1 MTDQLRVGII
11 GVGWGSLVQV
21 PAFRA
26 AGGYE
31 VAALCS
37 RRAERAA
44 EAGAR
49 LGIEDASTDWEQFVR
64 RPDLDIISVCTPTD
78 LHREQVLGAIGAGK
92 HVLCEKPVALAPG
105 QGGGRS
111 WRSGGRSATACSA
124 RPISR
129 GSPSRRTTFTPA
141 AR

>member
-1 MTDQLRVGII
+1 MTDQLRVGVI

-44 EAGAR
+44 EGGGR
-49 LGIEDASTDWEQFVR
+49 LGIGGVVPDWERLVCR
-64 RPDLDIISVCTPTD
+64 SDLEIISVCTPTD
-78 LHREQVLGAIGAGK
+78 LHHEQVLAAISAGK
-92 HVLCEKPVALAPG
+92 HVLCEKPVALD
-105 QGGGRS
+105 S
-111 WRSGGRSATACSA
+111 
-124 RPISR
+124 
-129 GSPSRRTTFTPA
+129 
-141 AR
+141 